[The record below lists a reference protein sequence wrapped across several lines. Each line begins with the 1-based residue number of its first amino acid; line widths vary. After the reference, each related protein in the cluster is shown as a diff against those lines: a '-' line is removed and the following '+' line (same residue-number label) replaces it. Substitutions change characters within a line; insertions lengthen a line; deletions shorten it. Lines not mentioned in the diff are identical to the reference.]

1 MSKISG
7 ILLEREKDIA
17 VDIMNEARR
26 FCLEVLYHA
35 HCFFVQ
41 SQIIEKSEE
50 IVKNHIFSMKKDFL
64 L

>member
-26 FCLEVLYHA
+26 FCFRGALSRTL
-35 HCFFVQ
+35 FFVQ
-41 SQIIEKSEE
+41 SQIFEKSEE

>member
-26 FCLEVLYHA
+26 FCFRGALSRTL
-35 HCFFVQ
+35 FFVQ
-41 SQIIEKSEE
+41 SQIFEK
-50 IVKNHIFSMKKDFL
+50 K
-64 L
+64 